1 MPHIPELFLVKPVL
15 KEMNESF
22 YKILDMKK
30 TILLSIT
37 LLLGSSSLFQVQ
49 AQEPKAKKHDVH
61 RLSQDYFIPGRFAG
75 KTIIVT
81 GGARGI
87 GKWTATRAAKEGA
100 NVVIM
105 DWLEADGKLVVDSI
119 QKMGGKALF
128 VYGNIQKDEDCRKMI
143 DEAVATYGKIDYA
156 CLNAGVMDGV
166 FSGTPFKYDE
176 AQRKLMPATITEA
189 TDEYWDNV
197 FATNAAGTFK
207 SMRAVLRQMLKQNN
221 GGAIVVVSS
230 IAGMTGLSGNPA
242 YVSSK
247 FAVNGLVRNAAIDY
261 APYGIRVNSVN
272 MAETQTPMVERA
284 EEYVKAQQ
292 KAGVGFGMGAI
303 KTMSLLKY
311 CDSQHRGS
319 FPWEQASTM
328 LYLISDEASAITGSV
343 MATDGGWTDF

>member
-1 MPHIPELFLVKPVL
+1 MKRNLLLFVA
-15 KEMNESF
+15 
-22 YKILDMKK
+22 
-30 TILLSIT
+30 ILLSLT
-37 LLLGSSSLFQVQ
+37 LPSV
-49 AQEPKAKKHDVH
+49 AQSDEKNVPKKHNVN
-61 RLSQDYFIPGRFAG
+61 RLSEDYFIPVRFQG
-75 KTIIVT
+75 KTILVT

-87 GKWTATRAAKEGA
+87 GKSTAVRAAKEGA

-105 DWLEADGKLVVDSI
+105 DWLEQDGQKVVDSI
-119 QKMGGKALF
+119 TGMGGKALF
-128 VYGNIQKDEDCRKMI
+128 VYGNIQKDEDCRRMVS
-143 DEAVATYGKIDYA
+143 EAVRVYGKLDYA

-176 AQRKLMPATITEA
+176 SQRKLMPAVITEA

-207 SMRAVLRQMLKQNN
+207 SMRAVLDQMLRQNN

-242 YVSSK
+242 YVASK
-247 FAVNGLVRNAAIDY
+247 HAVNGLVRNAAIDY
-261 APYGIRVNSVN
+261 APYGIRINSVN
-272 MAETQTPMVERA
+272 MAETMTPMVQRA
-284 EEYVKAQQ
+284 EEFVKAQQ
-292 KAGVGFGMGAI
+292 KSGVGFGMGRI

-311 CDSQHRGS
+311 CDSEHRGS

-343 MATDGGWTDF
+343 VATDGGWTDF

>member
-1 MPHIPELFLVKPVL
+1 MKKLFLLVVL
-15 KEMNESF
+15 AIS
-22 YKILDMKK
+22 
-30 TILLSIT
+30 TT
-37 LLLGSSSLFQVQ
+37 LMS
-49 AQEPKAKKHDVH
+49 AQSEGATSYVPKKHNVN
-61 RLSQDYFIPGRFAG
+61 RLSENYFIPKRFEG
-75 KTIIVT
+75 KTVLVT

-87 GKWTATRAAKEGA
+87 GKWTALRAAKEGA

-105 DWLEADGKLVVDSI
+105 DWLKEDGQHVVDSLNG
-119 QKMGGKALF
+119 MGLKALF
-128 VYGNIQKDEDCRKMI
+128 VYGNIQKDEDCQRAVS
-143 DEAVATYGKIDYA
+143 EAVKAYEKLDYA

-176 AQRKLMPATITEA
+176 AQRKLMPNIITKA

-207 SMRAVLRQMLKQNN
+207 SLRAVLNQMLVQDN
-221 GGAIVVVSS
+221 GGAIVVVGS

-242 YVSSK
+242 YVASK
-247 FAVNGLVRNAAIDY
+247 HAINGLVRNAAIDY
-261 APYGIRVNSVN
+261 APYGIRINSVN

-284 EEYVKAQQ
+284 GEFVKAEQ
-292 KAGVGFGMGAI
+292 KAGIGFGMGAV

-311 CDSQHRGS
+311 CDSEHRGS

-343 MATDGGWTDF
+343 VATDGGWTDY

>member
-1 MPHIPELFLVKPVL
+1 
-15 KEMNESF
+15 
-22 YKILDMKK
+22 MKK
-30 TILLSIT
+30 IIQLSAIFLFGCSLLCET
-37 LLLGSSSLFQVQ
+37 Q
-49 AQEPKAKKHDVH
+49 AQTMQPQKRNVH

-87 GKWTATRAAKEGA
+87 GKSTAVRAAKEGA

-105 DWLEADGKLVVDSI
+105 DWLDADGRQVTDSI
-119 QKMGGKALF
+119 RQLGGNAWF
-128 VYGNIQKDEDCRKMI
+128 VYGNIQKDEDCRRMV
-143 DEAVATYGKIDYA
+143 DEAVARFGKIDYA

-176 AQRKLMPATITEA
+176 QQRKLMPATITEA

-207 SMRAVLRQMLKQNN
+207 SMRAVLKQMLKQNN

-242 YVSSK
+242 YVASK
-247 FAVNGLVRNAAIDY
+247 YAVNGLVRNAAIDY
-261 APYGIRVNSVN
+261 APYGIRINSVN
-272 MAETQTPMVERA
+272 MAETETPMVERA
-284 EEYVKAQQ
+284 TDFVKAQQ
-292 KAGVGFGMGAI
+292 KAGDGFGMGKI

-311 CDSQHRGS
+311 CDSEHRGS

-328 LYLISDEASAITGSV
+328 LYLISDEASAITGSIV
-343 MATDGGWTDF
+343 ATDGGWTDF

>member
-1 MPHIPELFLVKPVL
+1 MKRNLLLFA
-15 KEMNESF
+15 
-22 YKILDMKK
+22 
-30 TILLSIT
+30 TILFSLT
-37 LLLGSSSLFQVQ
+37 LTSM
-49 AQEPKAKKHDVH
+49 AQSDEKNVPKKHNVN
-61 RLSQDYFIPGRFAG
+61 RLSEDYFIPGRFEG
-75 KTIIVT
+75 KTILVT

-87 GKWTATRAAKEGA
+87 GKSTAVRAAKEGA

-105 DWLEADGKLVVDSI
+105 DWLEQDGQKVVDSI
-119 QKMGGKALF
+119 IGMGGKALF
-128 VYGNIQKDEDCRKMI
+128 VYGNIQKDEDCRRMVS
-143 DEAVATYGKIDYA
+143 EAVRIYGKLDYA

-176 AQRKLMPATITEA
+176 SQRKLMPAIITQA

-207 SMRAVLRQMLKQNN
+207 SMRAVLDQMLKQNN

-242 YVSSK
+242 YVASK
-247 FAVNGLVRNAAIDY
+247 HAVNGLVRNAAIDY
-261 APYGIRVNSVN
+261 APYGIRINSVN
-272 MAETQTPMVERA
+272 MAETMTPMVQRA
-284 EEYVKAQQ
+284 EEFVKAQQ
-292 KAGVGFGMGAI
+292 KSGVGFGMGSV

-311 CDSQHRGS
+311 CDSEHRGS

-343 MATDGGWTDF
+343 VATDGGWTDF